1 MYCREKDLTEILN
14 KLWTFTAVQERM
26 IRHES
31 LVTRQDAHVPS
42 LQQQCRDA
50 AMLNLISN
58 SPQTTLVTP
67 LVDKLMLQATA
78 MDYNIAPI
86 KGVLDTSFAGHS
98 LL

>member
-58 SPQTTLVTP
+58 SPQETLVKP
-67 LVDKLMLQATA
+67 LLDRLMLQMKA
-78 MDYNIAPI
+78 MNYRIIPI
-86 KGVLDTSFAGHS
+86 KGLLETSFSGHA